1 MSENPELFMAT
12 RRIRESPS
20 RIIGRNKEV
29 KLSREI
35 LLQLRRAGLRLIP
48 QLEAEV

>member
-1 MSENPELFMAT
+1 MPENPEFFITT
-12 RRIRESPS
+12 RQVHERPS

-29 KLSREI
+29 KLSRET

-48 QLEAEV
+48 QLEA